1 MTWCRDSTSEHAA
14 RELPLSKTLIQRPG
28 LLLHYFRFLSV
39 PKIKR
44 SSGELCL
51 ALRKDDGMTFHPMKL
66 HLSVILMATTAVLWE
81 PMQAQPTTSIRG
93 TVTLSQDNS
102 PVAGAYV
109 LLLGANDI
117 VMTNSDGTYEIEG
130 LQAGSYE
137 VLVQRE
143 HLTAEMQTAV
153 VETGKTATLDFALS
167 LARIHEELTVTTT
180 SSGSIGT
187 ALEAFNAIS
196 VVDTT
201 DIAERSSNS
210 LAELL
215 SSEIG
220 IAVREFGPGAARPII
235 RGFDGDRVL
244 IMEDGLRSGDL
255 GSGSAD
261 HGLTIDPN
269 RANRIEVVR
278 GPAALLYGSNAIGG
292 VVNIISAQEQRA
304 QNLTDGT
311 SGHFGFDSGTAN
323 SQLGTSAS
331 FQSATGNILFWGGGS
346 SRRTADYGTPIGR
359 VENSASTLMSGD
371 AGIGYFGDRFFAS
384 AGISIDDGVYGVPFA
399 GDFHGHHGGHE
410 FHDDDHGDDHDDD
423 HDDGHGDELFVDI
436 ETLRTVAKVDLGI
449 HNLEHSWIHGIKFS
463 ARMIGYEHDEVETL
477 GANREIATHFDN
489 RTYVMRAEVQ
499 QRDDGFLHG
508 RFGVWG
514 LVRKYGARGE
524 EALSPDV
531 EQAAF
536 AAFGYEELRIGRHRL
551 QFGGRIERNRY
562 DVTGQRAG
570 ETFSNPHSGHENH
583 IDEHIQ
589 FSLPEPTNR
598 KFLGVTESLGYQ
610 LDLAHDM
617 SLVANVTRSTRAP
630 AIEELYNF
638 GPHVGMLAYEVGKPN
653 LKTEV
658 SSGLDLGFRHQSRA
672 TNSNINFYVY
682 DIQDFV
688 FLAGTGERIDGLPVG
703 LWSQGNSRFFG
714 FDAETSIRMAGD
726 ISVGLGIGMVNA
738 KLTDTN
744 EALPRI
750 PPLRATLRFTVPYRG
765 FRISP
770 EWTLSNKQ
778 ERVYVGETVTAG
790 YSTFN
795 LQASYIL
802 PTTTLTHV
810 VSLTAYNMTNALY
823 RNHTS
828 FIKDLAPAMGR
839 GVKVG
844 YTIRFF

>member
-1 MTWCRDSTSEHAA
+1 MA
-14 RELPLSKTLIQRPG
+14 LSRITL
-28 LLLHYFRFLSV
+28 HVS
-39 PKIKR
+39 
-44 SSGELCL
+44 
-51 ALRKDDGMTFHPMKL
+51 AT
-66 HLSVILMATTAVLWE
+66 LMAATAVMLE
-81 PMQAQPTTSIRG
+81 PVQAQPNTLIRG
-93 TVTLSQDNS
+93 TITLSQDNS

-117 VMTNSDGTYEIEG
+117 VVTDSDGTYEIED
-130 LQAGSYE
+130 LQAGSYD

-153 VETGKTATLDFALS
+153 VETGKTTTLDFALR

-187 ALEAFNAIS
+187 TLEGFNAIS
-196 VVDTT
+196 VIDTT

-215 SSEIG
+215 NTEVG

-255 GSGSAD
+255 GSSSAD

-269 RANRIEVVR
+269 RASRIEVVR

-292 VVNIISAQEQRA
+292 VVNIISAHEQRA

-323 SQLGTSAS
+323 SQLGTSGS

-346 SRRTADYGTPIGR
+346 TRRSADYGTPLGT

-371 AGIGYFGDRFFAS
+371 AGIGYFGDRLFAS

-399 GDFHGHHGGHE
+399 GDFHGHHDDDD
-410 FHDDDHGDDHDDD
+410 FHDD
-423 HDDGHGDELFVDI
+423 ELFIDI
-436 ETLRTVAKVDLGI
+436 ETRRTVAKVDLGI
-449 HNLEHSWIHGIKFS
+449 HNLEHSWIHGVKFS
-463 ARMIGYEHDEVETL
+463 ARMIGYEHDEVESL
-477 GANREIATHFDN
+477 GTNREIATHFDN

-499 QRDDGFLHG
+499 QRDDGLLHG

-514 LVRKYGARGE
+514 LVRKYGTLGE

-531 EQAAF
+531 DQAAF
-536 AAFGYEELRIGRHRL
+536 AAFGYEELQLGRHRL

-562 DVTGQRAG
+562 DVVGQRAG
-570 ETFSNPHSGHENH
+570 ETFSNPHADHENH
-583 IDEHIQ
+583 IDEHIK

-598 KFLGVTESLGYQ
+598 KFLAVTESLGYQ
-610 LDLAHDM
+610 LDLARGM

-638 GPHVGMLAYEVGKPN
+638 GPHVGMLAYEVGRPN

-672 TNSNINFYVY
+672 TSSNMNFYVY
-682 DIQDFV
+682 GIQDFV
-688 FLAGTGERIDGLPVG
+688 FLAGTGERIDGLSVG

-738 KLTDTN
+738 KLTATN

-770 EWTLSNKQ
+770 EWILSNKQ

-795 LQASYIL
+795 LQTSFIL